1 MFAYYSMLYD
11 TTGENTSKNN
21 CLILKDKFV
30 VNKTSLA
37 FSSKC
42 IDQAY
47 EKHYNSKR
55 GAVDHGLTHNV
66 SQLTIDSQEHV
77 PSML

>member
-1 MFAYYSMLYD
+1 MLYD

-37 FSSKC
+37 YSSKC
-42 IDQAY
+42 IDQTY
-47 EKHYNSKR
+47 EKHYNSER
-55 GAVDHGLTHNV
+55 RAVDHGLTHNM
-66 SQLTIDSQEHV
+66 SQLTIDGQKHV
-77 PSML
+77 SSML